1 MSEYKV
7 ISSDSHIIEPEDLWE
22 DRIDRRFKDRG
33 PRLLHEEEADQWV
46 CDGFRFGAIGVNQQ
60 TGLRFENPEDLT
72 VEGSMETV
80 PLGGLD
86 PHEHVK
92 DMDLDGVAAGVL
104 YPSQGLTLF
113 RVPATDVLSASFRA
127 YNDYLAEFCAPY
139 PNRLKG
145 IAMINVDDVADGT
158 QELERAAGLGL
169 AGAMISVSPVLPYG
183 HPAYERF
190 WAAAQDLEIPLS
202 LHTGTIRWKPGMD
215 TGEVWMDT
223 GEVSMD
229 TGEVSMDTGEVS
241 IDMSDSPNR
250 EYDAR
255 QCINGIIFAGVFER
269 YPRLK
274 IGVVEFEISWAP
286 YFMNRM
292 DDYYQARAV
301 GVHGTRFKGDKLPS
315 DFFHSNVF
323 VGFQEEDLGIQ
334 LRHHIGVENLLWGS
348 DYPHAES
355 TFPKSR
361 EILERIFE
369 GIPEEEKAKIA
380 GENTA
385 KLYHFN

>member
-1 MSEYKV
+1 MSEYRV

-33 PRLLHEEEADQWV
+33 PRLIHEGDTDQWV
-46 CDGFRFGAIGVNQQ
+46 CDGLKFGAIGINQQ
-60 TGLRFENPEDLT
+60 AGLRFNKPEELT
-72 VEGSMETV
+72 VGGSMETV

-113 RVPATDVLSASFRA
+113 RVPATDVLSAAFRA
-127 YNDYLAEFCAPY
+127 YNDYLAEFCSPH
-139 PNRLKG
+139 PDRLKG

-158 QELERAAGLGL
+158 QELERAARLGL
-169 AGAMISVSPVLPYG
+169 VGAMISVNPILPYS
-183 HPAYERF
+183 HLAYEQL
-190 WAAAQDLEIPLS
+190 WAAAQDLEMPLS
-202 LHTGTIRWKPGMD
+202 LHTGTMRWKPGMD
-215 TGEVWMDT
+215 TSDAAE
-223 GEVSMD
+223 
-229 TGEVSMDTGEVS
+229 S
-241 IDMSDSPNR
+241 IAADSPNR

-255 QCINGIIFAGVFER
+255 QCIYGMIFTGVFER

-274 IGVVEFEISWAP
+274 VGVVEFEISWAP
-286 YFMNRM
+286 YFINRM
-292 DDYYQARAV
+292 DDRYQGRAA
-301 GVHGTRFKGDKLPS
+301 GVQGTRFKGHALPS
-315 DFFHSNVF
+315 DFFRSNVF
-323 VGFQEEDLGIQ
+323 IGFQEEDLGIQ
-334 LRHHIGVENLLWGS
+334 LRHHVGVENLLWGS

-385 KLYHFN
+385 RLYRFD

>member
-1 MSEYKV
+1 MSEYRV
-7 ISSDSHIIEPEDLWE
+7 ISGDSHIVEPEDLWT

-33 PRLLHEEEADQWV
+33 PQLIHEGDTDQWV
-46 CDGFRFGAIGVNQQ
+46 CDGLKFGAIGINQQ
-60 TGLRFENPEDLT
+60 AGLRFENPEDLT

-92 DMDLDGVAAGVL
+92 DMDVDGVAAGVL

-113 RVPATDVLSASFRA
+113 RVPATDVLSAAFRA
-127 YNDYLAEFCAPY
+127 YNDYLAEFCSPY

-158 QELERAAGLGL
+158 QELERAARLGL
-169 AGAMISVSPVLPYG
+169 AGAMISLDPILRYS
-183 HPAYERF
+183 HSAYDQF
-190 WAAAQDLEIPLS
+190 WAVAQDLETPLS
-202 LHTGTIRWKPGMD
+202 LHVGTRRWKPGMD
-215 TGEVWMDT
+215 TG
-223 GEVSMD
+223 GQASQAA
-229 TGEVSMDTGEVS
+229 
-241 IDMSDSPNR
+241 SDSPNG

-255 QCINGIIFAGVFER
+255 QCINDMVFAGVFER
-269 YPRLK
+269 YPKLK
-274 IGVVEFEISWAP
+274 VGVVEFEISWAP

-292 DDYYQARAV
+292 DDYYQARAI
-301 GVHGTRFKGDKLPS
+301 GVAGTRFKGDTLPS
-315 DFFHSNVF
+315 DFFRRNVF
-323 VGFQEEDLGIQ
+323 IGFQEEDLGIK

-380 GENTA
+380 GSNTA
-385 KLYHFN
+385 KLYHFD